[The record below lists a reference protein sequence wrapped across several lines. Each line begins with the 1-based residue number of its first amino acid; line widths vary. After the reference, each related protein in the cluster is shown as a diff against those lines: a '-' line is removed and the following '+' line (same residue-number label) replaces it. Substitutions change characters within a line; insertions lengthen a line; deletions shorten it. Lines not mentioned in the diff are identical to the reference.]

1 MDYSTPPPQEE
12 NKHTSLK
19 AFEIVVFIAIIIGAI
34 YYYIF
39 YIKSSPKVL
48 QEQIQKQT
56 QEAIAKRDISS
67 CPVVNSPFDG
77 LITDTNCVSAI
88 KNLTTLDTFNALV
101 IRAIKEKNEKLCDSA
116 GKDSKEVCVKAVK
129 DAISGTAKPA
139 VNPMMGY

>member
-1 MDYSTPPPQEE
+1 MSTE
-12 NKHTSLK
+12 NNYQGIVIISEKSLGPV
-19 AFEIVVFIAIIIGAI
+19 AVFYRGVQKQD
-34 YYYIF
+34 F
-39 YIKSSPKVL
+39 
-48 QEQIQKQT
+48 QKQT

-129 DAISGTAKPA
+129 DAISGILIKL
-139 VNPMMGY
+139 